1 MEKIEPTN
9 TKPATEPLVSIQA
22 LSACRI
28 LVINGKG
35 GAGKTTVSTNLAAW
49 LAHRGDRTA
58 LLDAD
63 PQGSSSFWVNHREK
77 TLPSV
82 YGFKLD
88 ANSRTTNSFQ
98 MRAPKSTRWLVTD
111 APPGLSGPAL
121 DDLVR
126 DHDLI
131 LVPVMPSDIDIRTSA
146 RFIGEILLTQNMRR
160 KRRPI
165 AVVAN
170 RAKQQTNAWGR
181 LEKFL
186 LSLNIPYP
194 TTLRDSQN
202 YVRAYSE
209 GRGIVDYPQQ
219 SHLRDRQDWEVLIR
233 WIDAQNLSNAWWE
246 EKPTQLAPV
255 PEKGSEQA

>member
-1 MEKIEPTN
+1 MENKDLYSAKHN
-9 TKPATEPLVSIQA
+9 AEPLVSIQA
-22 LSACRI
+22 LNACRI

-35 GAGKTTVSTNLAAW
+35 GAGKTTISTNLAAW
-49 LAHRGDRTA
+49 LAHRGERTS

-63 PQGSSSFWVNHREK
+63 PQGSSNFWVKRRDAE
-77 TLPSV
+77 LPSV
-82 YGFKLD
+82 YGLKLD

-111 APPGLSGPAL
+111 APPGLCGPAL

-146 RFIGEILLTQNMRR
+146 RFIGELLLTQNMRR
-160 KRRPI
+160 NRRPI

-219 SHLRDRQDWEVLIR
+219 SHLRDRNDWETLIR
-233 WIDAQNLSNAWWE
+233 WIDAQNTSNAWWK
-246 EKPTQLAPV
+246 EKLTLTTP
-255 PEKGSEQA
+255 PEKGSELA

>member
-1 MEKIEPTN
+1 MEKINLTS
-9 TKPATEPLVSIQA
+9 TKQTSEPLVSIQA
-22 LSACRI
+22 LNACRI

-35 GAGKTTVSTNLAAW
+35 GAGKTTISTNLVAL
-49 LAHRGDRTA
+49 LAQRGERTA

-63 PQGSSSFWVNHREK
+63 PQGSSHFWVKRREAE
-77 TLPSV
+77 LPPIF
-82 YGFKLD
+82 GLKLD
-88 ANSRTTNSFQ
+88 PHSRTTSSYQ

-131 LVPVMPSDIDIRTSA
+131 LIPVMASDIDIRTSA
-146 RFIGEILLTQNMRR
+146 RFIGELLLTQNMRR
-160 KRRPI
+160 NRRPI
-165 AVVAN
+165 AVIAN

-209 GRGIVDYPQQ
+209 GRGIVEYPQQ
-219 SHLRDRQDWEVLIR
+219 SHLRDRNDWDTLSR
-233 WIDAQNLSNAWWE
+233 WIDAQNISNAWWK
-246 EKPTQLAPV
+246 EKLTLATP
-255 PEKGSEQA
+255 PEKGSELA

>member
-1 MEKIEPTN
+1 MEKTSLIS
-9 TKPATEPLVSIQA
+9 TKQNSEPLVAIQA
-22 LSACRI
+22 LRACRI

-35 GAGKTTVSTNLAAW
+35 GAGKTTVSTNLAAM
-49 LAHRGDRTA
+49 LAKRGDSTA

-63 PQGSSSFWVNHREK
+63 PQGSSQFWVKNREK
-77 TLPSV
+77 ELPPV
-82 YGFKLD
+82 FGLKLD
-88 ANSRTTNSFQ
+88 THSRTTSSFQ

-131 LVPVMPSDIDIRTSA
+131 LIPVMPSDIDIRTSA
-146 RFIGEILLTQNMRR
+146 RFIGELLLTQNMRR
-160 KRRPI
+160 NRRPI

-209 GRGIVDYPQQ
+209 GRGIVEYPQQ
-219 SHLRDRQDWEVLIR
+219 SHLRDRNDWDSLIR
-233 WIDAQNLSNAWWE
+233 WIDAQNISNAWWK
-246 EKPTQLAPV
+246 EKLTLAV
-255 PEKGSEQA
+255 PPENDSGLA

>member
-1 MEKIEPTN
+1 MEKTSLISSKQN
-9 TKPATEPLVSIQA
+9 AEPLVAIQA
-22 LSACRI
+22 LRACRI

-35 GAGKTTVSTNLAAW
+35 GAGKTTVSTNLAAMM
-49 LAHRGDRTA
+49 AKRGDSTA

-63 PQGSSSFWVNHREK
+63 PQGSSQFWVKNRDKE
-77 TLPSV
+77 LPAV
-82 YGFKLD
+82 FGLKLD
-88 ANSRTTNSFQ
+88 SNSRTTNSFQ

-131 LVPVMPSDIDIRTSA
+131 LIPVMPSDIDIRTSA
-146 RFIGEILLTQNMRR
+146 RFIGDLLLTQNMRR
-160 KRRPI
+160 NRRPI
-165 AVVAN
+165 AVIAN
-170 RAKQQTNAWGR
+170 RTKQKTNSWGR

-209 GRGIVDYPQQ
+209 GRGIVEYPQQ
-219 SHLRDRQDWEVLIR
+219 SHFRDRNDWDSLLR
-233 WIDAQNLSNAWWE
+233 WIDAQNISNAWWK
-246 EKPTQLAPV
+246 EKLALAV
-255 PEKGSEQA
+255 PPENGSELA